1 MGVLSFGLSGL
12 QTQKQRKE
20 SLWSVY
26 VLEVIKCVM
35 NNNKKGPEKVVT
47 LERKRGGVF
56 FWVLQAVET
65 QIKNMKSKRKGFQG
79 VSFVFSEDR

>member
-56 FWVLQAVET
+56 FWVLQKNL
-65 QIKNMKSKRKGFQG
+65 QIKQ
-79 VSFVFSEDR
+79 